1 VNDPQSLHI
10 IAKWLAKLAAISN
23 LPADLS
29 AKDLKLKFETEAQ
42 LLGAALP
49 SGAFT
54 DASLA
59 HVAEGNP
66 WFPPYDTI
74 RARLAEWWRD
84 HRPASAP
91 MIADDRAKP
100 AGWDQRDGEWLD
112 FWHRRGREIANLDN
126 PALAEFQRTRLASL
140 IRQMSPRARI
150 VIDGPQPGR
159 DMSPER
165 AQEAVERV
173 LRSASGYGADEP
185 YRAPQRRENAF
196 LSEADVHDMRERA
209 GIRHSGITAPETRET
224 FRQRHEAGRA

>member
-91 MIADDRAKP
+91 MLADNRAKP
-100 AGWDQRDGEWLD
+100 SGWDKRDGEWLD
-112 FWHRRGREIANLDN
+112 FWHRRCREIGQISD
-126 PALAEFQRTRLASL
+126 PGVAEFQRTRLASL
-140 IRQMSPRARI
+140 IRQMSPRAWTH
-150 VIDGPQPGR
+150 IDGPQPGR
-159 DMSPER
+159 GMPQER
-165 AQEAVERV
+165 ASEAVYRLLDT
-173 LRSASGYGADEP
+173 LRAKGAGED

-209 GIRHSGITAPETRET
+209 GIRHSGITAHETRET